1 MIRAKHNIRHD
12 GLAYKKGA
20 IIEGL
25 SKDEN
30 ERLVKLKAAEFII
43 TPQEELQKQRVKN
56 DFKEIPPEQFE
67 ELRAALDDLYNA
79 EELKREAIEAGV
91 DLTDAT
97 RKAEVIAAIINQGK
111 ADELLED
118 DDSNG
123 DNDGE

>member
-12 GLAYKKGA
+12 GVAYKKGA

-25 SKDEN
+25 TKDEN

-43 TPQEELQKQRVKN
+43 TPQEELQKQKVTN
-56 DFKEIPPEQFE
+56 SFKEIPLEQFE

-79 EELKREAIEAGV
+79 EELKREAVEAGV

-118 DDSNG
+118 E

>member
-12 GLAYKKGA
+12 GVAYKKGA

-25 SKDEN
+25 TKVEN

-43 TPQEELQKQRVKN
+43 TPQEELQKQKVTN
-56 DFKEIPPEQFE
+56 SFKEIPPEQFE

-118 DDSNG
+118 E